1 MKGLFILIT
10 VCVVLFFVWDHI
22 IEPGVN
28 FRGMDFLTGD
38 MLVEL
43 ENGKADTIFFLI
55 GSGATALPMV
65 TVEICAFIM
74 RPASTIIQPVCTVG
88 FIVNKIPF
96 FTLNFSIVVTNKGAR
111 AHCIET
117 AATD

>member
-1 MKGLFILIT
+1 MLHERRFKLVLKGLFILIT

-55 GSGATALPMV
+55 GSGATALPKV
-65 TVEICAFIM
+65 VFW
-74 RPASTIIQPVCTVG
+74 
-88 FIVNKIPF
+88 PF
-96 FTLNFSIVVTNKGAR
+96 YLF
-111 AHCIET
+111 CIF
-117 AATD
+117 